1 MSDRPTLRSLMAAD
15 GLAEAGCDEHTW
27 ADFVEHVAETLD
39 IGPGTHVWDA
49 GCGAGS
55 FLYPLSLNGY
65 MVGGVD
71 PSAERLA
78 LARAAMPHGRFI
90 TGAAHDFDPAEAWD
104 VVVASHGLA
113 GYRDWAEVR
122 ALLARMAAKATHAIA
137 VLNVEEGGPVVN
149 RGRLLRLLTE
159 VGASAVQFENTAK
172 GRLLVFARVGSRLEP
187 KVESLKPE

>member
-15 GLAEAGCDEHTW
+15 GLADAGCDEHPW

-65 MVGGVD
+65 VVGGVD
-71 PSAERLA
+71 PSPECLA

-90 TGAAHDFDPAEAWD
+90 AGAAHDFDPAEAWA

-113 GYRDWAEVR
+113 GCRDWAEVR

-137 VLNVEEGGPVVN
+137 VLNVDEEGPLVN

-159 VGASAVQFENTAK
+159 VGASAVQFENTAE

-187 KVESLKPE
+187 GA

>member
-15 GLAEAGCDEHTW
+15 GLADAGCDEHTW

-71 PSAERLA
+71 PSAECLA

-113 GYRDWAEVR
+113 GCRDWAEVR

-137 VLNVEEGGPVVN
+137 VLNVEEGGAGRQSRPVAAAVD
-149 RGRLLRLLTE
+149 RGRSVR
-159 VGASAVQFENTAK
+159 GAVREHR
-172 GRLLVFARVGSRLEP
+172 GGPVARVCASRLQLEP
-187 KVESLKPE
+187 EVESLKPE